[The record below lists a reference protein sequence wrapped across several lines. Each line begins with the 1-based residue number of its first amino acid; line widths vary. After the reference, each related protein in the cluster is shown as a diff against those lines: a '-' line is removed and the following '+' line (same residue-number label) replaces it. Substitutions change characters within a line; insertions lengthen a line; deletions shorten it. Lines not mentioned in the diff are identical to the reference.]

1 MIYNPYNTMTQNPGI
16 TQPGMLQQAGYPVA
30 QQSVMPTAS
39 YPTTTGV
46 PQSGML
52 QQASYPVAQ
61 QSVMPITSY
70 PTATTT
76 QVTNT
81 TAYQPVTA
89 VQQPLPVVPT
99 PIPPCPVH
107 PCGTKA
113 PVCGVP
119 IPQPVQP
126 VVLPQPIKQPVQQ
139 TVEPQVAST
148 QQTTA
153 QHKKTTYVEA
163 YLEPVDSEVPLMQ
176 PTVSKKV
183 VEKKTSPVSDDIVY
197 VNQQPLKN
205 STMQDYNLYLMEK
218 EYYND
223 NQPTYKKTVSPRTR
237 ADQTTLTCENLPLA
251 TTYIRTQT
259 YTQLNDVTD
268 TLQQGTIFNELYSPY
283 TPQKV
288 SAPTV
293 FMLKGGQQ

>member
-16 TQPGMLQQAGYPVA
+16 AQPGMLQQAGYPVA
-30 QQSVMPTAS
+30 QQSVMPMAS

-52 QQASYPVAQ
+52 QQANYPVAQ
-61 QSVMPITSY
+61 QSVMPIASY

-81 TAYQPVTA
+81 TAYQPVTP

-99 PIPPCPVH
+99 PVPPCPVH
-107 PCGTKA
+107 TCGTKA

-119 IPQPVQP
+119 IPQPIQP
-126 VVLPQPIKQPVQQ
+126 VVVPQPIQQ

-163 YLEPVDSEVPLMQ
+163 YLEPVDAQVPLMQ
-176 PTVSKKV
+176 PMVSKKT
-183 VEKKTSPVSDDIVY
+183 VEKKTYPVSDEIVY
-197 VNQQPLKN
+197 VDQKPVKN

-223 NQPTYKKTVSPRTR
+223 SQPTYKKTVSPRTR
-237 ADQTTLTCENLPLA
+237 SDQSTLTCENLPLV
-251 TTYIRTQT
+251 TTYVRSQT
-259 YTQLNDVTD
+259 YTDLNNPTQ
-268 TLQQGTIFNELYSPY
+268 TLQQGTAFNELYDPY
-283 TPQKV
+283 TPRKV
-288 SAPTV
+288 GKPTV
-293 FMLKGGQQ
+293 FMLKGGQH